1 MSAWGDSWGVAW
13 GESWG
18 DGDFVPTFRVVVR
31 MDSFIASNVQLSSP
45 LQ

>member
-18 DGDFVPTFRVVVR
+18 DGGVVPTYREIVR
-31 MDSFIASNVQLSSP
+31 LRSYLAISVALLST
-45 LQ
+45 LE